1 MKLSYLK
8 NTKEHRKIRD
18 VVMSSGS
25 TVNIFEPT
33 LEEIDEILKLQDEWV
48 SDEGMNI
55 SGADVVKVLFPMLTD
70 LEGIDEMTE
79 SDVQEVI
86 DNPSNA
92 FIQIQYHIETIITEV
107 YKTAILKARKEIL
120 EKDLEVENYKVSE
133 EVFDRTLSLAAKNNG
148 TKEVFDKLQEAEEEF
163 KQAEETEKITK
174 LEDYKKQEK
183 ESESTLDEAQIKLA
197 QFKEAFADK
206 DGLLDTNPETED

>member
-8 NTKEHRKIRD
+8 NTKEYRKIRD

-163 KQAEETEKITK
+163 NQAEENEKITK
-174 LEDYKKQEK
+174 LEDYKAQEK
-183 ESESTLDEAQIKLA
+183 DSELTLDEAQIKLA

-206 DGLLDTNPETED
+206 DGLLDTTPEKED

>member
-8 NTKEHRKIRD
+8 NTKEYRKIRD

-163 KQAEETEKITK
+163 KQAEEAEKITK

-183 ESESTLDEAQIKLA
+183 ESELTLDEAQIKLA

-206 DGLLDTNPETED
+206 DGLLDTTPEKDD

>member
-8 NTKEHRKIRD
+8 NTKEYRKIRD

-148 TKEVFDKLQEAEEEF
+148 TKEVFDKLQEAEEKF

-174 LEDYKKQEK
+174 LEDYKNQEK

-206 DGLLDTNPETED
+206 DGLLDTTPEKED

>member
-8 NTKEHRKIRD
+8 NTKEYRKIRD

-163 KQAEETEKITK
+163 KQAEEDEKITK

-206 DGLLDTNPETED
+206 DGLLDTTPEKED

>member
-8 NTKEHRKIRD
+8 NTKEYRKIRD

-163 KQAEETEKITK
+163 KQAEENEKITK

-206 DGLLDTNPETED
+206 DGLLDTTPEKGD

>member
-8 NTKEHRKIRD
+8 NTKEYRKIRD

-55 SGADVVKVLFPMLTD
+55 SGADVVKILFPMLTD

-163 KQAEETEKITK
+163 KQAEENEKITK
-174 LEDYKKQEK
+174 LEDYKNQEK

-206 DGLLDTNPETED
+206 DGLLDTTPEKED

>member
-33 LEEIDEILKLQDEWV
+33 LEEIDEILILQDEWV

-79 SDVQEVI
+79 SEVQEVI

-163 KQAEETEKITK
+163 KQAEEDEKITK

-206 DGLLDTNPETED
+206 DGLLDTTPEKED

>member
-8 NTKEHRKIRD
+8 NTKEYRKIRD

-148 TKEVFDKLQEAEEEF
+148 TKEVFDKLQNAEEQF
-163 KQAEETEKITK
+163 NQAEEAEKITK
-174 LEDYKKQEK
+174 LEDYKNQEK

-206 DGLLDTNPETED
+206 DGLLDTTPEKED

>member
-8 NTKEHRKIRD
+8 NTKEYRKIRD

-86 DNPSNA
+86 DNPTNA

-163 KQAEETEKITK
+163 KQAEEAEKITK

-206 DGLLDTNPETED
+206 DGLLDTTPEKED

>member
-8 NTKEHRKIRD
+8 NTKEYRKIRD

-174 LEDYKKQEK
+174 LEDYKNQEK

-206 DGLLDTNPETED
+206 DGLLDTTPEKEE

>member
-8 NTKEHRKIRD
+8 NTKEYRKIRD

-120 EKDLEVENYKVSE
+120 EKDLEVESYKVSE

-148 TKEVFDKLQEAEEEF
+148 TKEVFDKLQNAEEEF
-163 KQAEETEKITK
+163 KKAEENEKITK
-174 LEDYKKQEK
+174 LEDYKVQEK

-206 DGLLDTNPETED
+206 DGLLDTTPEKED

>member
-8 NTKEHRKIRD
+8 NTKEYRKIRD

-70 LEGIDEMTE
+70 LEDIDEMTE

-163 KQAEETEKITK
+163 KQAEEAEKITK

-183 ESESTLDEAQIKLA
+183 ESELTLDEAQIKLA

-206 DGLLDTNPETED
+206 DGLLDTTPEKDD

>member
-8 NTKEHRKIRD
+8 NTKEYRKIRD

-55 SGADVVKVLFPMLTD
+55 SGADVVKVLLPMLTD

-120 EKDLEVENYKVSE
+120 EKDLEVESYKVSE

-148 TKEVFDKLQEAEEEF
+148 TKEVFDKLQNAEEEF
-163 KQAEETEKITK
+163 NQAEESEKITK
-174 LEDYKKQEK
+174 LEDYKGQEK

-206 DGLLDTNPETED
+206 DGLLDTTPEKED

>member
-8 NTKEHRKIRD
+8 NTKEYRKIRD

-70 LEGIDEMTE
+70 LEDIDEMTE

-163 KQAEETEKITK
+163 KQAEENEKITK
-174 LEDYKKQEK
+174 LEDYKNQEK
-183 ESESTLDEAQIKLA
+183 ESGSALDEAQIKLA

-206 DGLLDTNPETED
+206 DGLLDTNPEKED

>member
-8 NTKEHRKIRD
+8 NTKEYRKIRD

-79 SDVQEVI
+79 SDIQEVI

-163 KQAEETEKITK
+163 KQAEENEKITK

-206 DGLLDTNPETED
+206 DGLLDTTPEKDD

>member
-8 NTKEHRKIRD
+8 NTKEYRKIRD

-33 LEEIDEILKLQDEWV
+33 LEEIDEILNLQDEWV
-48 SDEGMNI
+48 SDEGMSI

-163 KQAEETEKITK
+163 KQAEEDEKITK

-206 DGLLDTNPETED
+206 DGLLDTTPEKED

>member
-8 NTKEHRKIRD
+8 NTKEYRKIRD

-92 FIQIQYHIETIITEV
+92 FVQIQYHIETIITEV

-163 KQAEETEKITK
+163 KQAEEKEKITK
-174 LEDYKKQEK
+174 LEDYKNQEK

-206 DGLLDTNPETED
+206 DGLLDTTPEKED

>member
-33 LEEIDEILKLQDEWV
+33 LEEIDEILILQDEWV

-70 LEGIDEMTE
+70 LEGIDKMTE

-120 EKDLEVENYKVSE
+120 EKDLEVESYKVSE

-148 TKEVFDKLQEAEEEF
+148 TKEVFDKLQNAEEEF
-163 KQAEETEKITK
+163 KQAEENEKITK
-174 LEDYKKQEK
+174 LEDYKAQEE
-183 ESESTLDEAQIKLA
+183 ESKSTLDEAQIKLA

-206 DGLLDTNPETED
+206 DGLLDTTPEKED

>member
-8 NTKEHRKIRD
+8 NTKEYRKIRD

-33 LEEIDEILKLQDEWV
+33 LEEIDEILILQDEWV

-79 SDVQEVI
+79 SEVQEVI

-163 KQAEETEKITK
+163 KQAEEDEKITK

-206 DGLLDTNPETED
+206 DGLLDTTPETED

>member
-8 NTKEHRKIRD
+8 NTKEYRKIRD

-33 LEEIDEILKLQDEWV
+33 LEEIDEILILQDEWV

-174 LEDYKKQEK
+174 LEDYKNQEK

-206 DGLLDTNPETED
+206 DGLLDTTPENED

>member
-8 NTKEHRKIRD
+8 NTKEYRKIRD

-33 LEEIDEILKLQDEWV
+33 LEEIDEILILQDEWV

-70 LEGIDEMTE
+70 LEGINEMTE

-163 KQAEETEKITK
+163 KQAEENEKITK
-174 LEDYKKQEK
+174 LEDYKNQEK

-206 DGLLDTNPETED
+206 DGLLDTTPEKDD

>member
-8 NTKEHRKIRD
+8 NTKEYRKIRD

-33 LEEIDEILKLQDEWV
+33 LEEIDEILILQDEWV

-163 KQAEETEKITK
+163 KQAEENEKITK
-174 LEDYKKQEK
+174 LEDYKNQEK

-206 DGLLDTNPETED
+206 DGLLDTTPEKDD

>member
-8 NTKEHRKIRD
+8 NTKEYRKIRD

-33 LEEIDEILKLQDEWV
+33 LEEIDEILILQDEWV

-163 KQAEETEKITK
+163 KQAEENEKITK
-174 LEDYKKQEK
+174 LEDYKNQEK

-206 DGLLDTNPETED
+206 DGLLDTTPEKED

>member
-33 LEEIDEILKLQDEWV
+33 LEEIDEILILQDEWV

-163 KQAEETEKITK
+163 KQAEEAEKITK

-206 DGLLDTNPETED
+206 DGLLDTTPEKDD

>member
-8 NTKEHRKIRD
+8 NTKEYRKIRD

-79 SDVQEVI
+79 LDVQEVI

-107 YKTAILKARKEIL
+107 YKTAILKARKKIL
-120 EKDLEVENYKVSE
+120 EKDLEVESYKVSE

-206 DGLLDTNPETED
+206 DGLLDTTPEKED

>member
-8 NTKEHRKIRD
+8 NTKEYRKIRD

-148 TKEVFDKLQEAEEEF
+148 TKEVYDKLQEAEEEF
-163 KQAEETEKITK
+163 KQAEEAEKITK

-206 DGLLDTNPETED
+206 DGLLDTTPEKDD

>member
-174 LEDYKKQEK
+174 LEDYKNQEK

-206 DGLLDTNPETED
+206 DGLLDTTPEKED

>member
-8 NTKEHRKIRD
+8 NTKEYRKIRD

-33 LEEIDEILKLQDEWV
+33 LEEIDEILNLQDEWV
-48 SDEGMNI
+48 SDEGMSI

-163 KQAEETEKITK
+163 KQAEENEKITK

-206 DGLLDTNPETED
+206 DGLLDTTPEKDD

>member
-8 NTKEHRKIRD
+8 NTKEYRKIRD

-163 KQAEETEKITK
+163 KQAEEAEKITK
-174 LEDYKKQEK
+174 LEDYKNQEK

-206 DGLLDTNPETED
+206 DGLLDTNPEKED

>member
-8 NTKEHRKIRD
+8 NTKEYRKIRD

-33 LEEIDEILKLQDEWV
+33 LEEIDEILNLQDEWV

-163 KQAEETEKITK
+163 KQAEENEKITK
-174 LEDYKKQEK
+174 LEDYKNQEK

-206 DGLLDTNPETED
+206 DGLLDTNPEKED

>member
-8 NTKEHRKIRD
+8 NTKEYRKIRD

-79 SDVQEVI
+79 SDIQEVI

-120 EKDLEVENYKVSE
+120 EKDLEVESYKVSE

-148 TKEVFDKLQEAEEEF
+148 TKEVFDKLQNAEEEF
-163 KQAEETEKITK
+163 NQAEENEKITK
-174 LEDYKKQEK
+174 LEDYKGQEK

-206 DGLLDTNPETED
+206 DGLLDTTPEKED

>member
-8 NTKEHRKIRD
+8 NTKEYRKIRD

-33 LEEIDEILKLQDEWV
+33 LEEIDEILNLQDEWV

-174 LEDYKKQEK
+174 LEDYKNQEK

-206 DGLLDTNPETED
+206 DGLLDTTPEKED

>member
-8 NTKEHRKIRD
+8 NTKEYRKIRD

-33 LEEIDEILKLQDEWV
+33 LEEIDEILILQDEWV

-79 SDVQEVI
+79 SEVQEVI

-174 LEDYKKQEK
+174 LEDYKNQEK
-183 ESESTLDEAQIKLA
+183 ESKSTLDEAQIKLA
-197 QFKEAFADK
+197 QFKEAFSDK
-206 DGLLDTNPETED
+206 DGLLDTTPEKED

>member
-8 NTKEHRKIRD
+8 NTKEYRKIRD

-120 EKDLEVENYKVSE
+120 EKDLEVESYKVSE

-148 TKEVFDKLQEAEEEF
+148 TKEVFDKLQNAEEEF
-163 KQAEETEKITK
+163 NQAEENEKITK
-174 LEDYKKQEK
+174 LEDYKGQEK

-206 DGLLDTNPETED
+206 DGLLDTTPEKED

>member
-8 NTKEHRKIRD
+8 NTKEYRKIRD

-33 LEEIDEILKLQDEWV
+33 LEEIDEILNLQDEWV
-48 SDEGMNI
+48 SDEGMSI

-79 SDVQEVI
+79 SDIQEVI

-107 YKTAILKARKEIL
+107 YKTAILKARKAIL

-163 KQAEETEKITK
+163 KQAEEDEKITK
-174 LEDYKKQEK
+174 LKDYKAQEK
-183 ESESTLDEAQIKLA
+183 DSESTLDEAQIKLA

-206 DGLLDTNPETED
+206 DGLLDTTPEKED

>member
-8 NTKEHRKIRD
+8 NTKEYRKIRD

-79 SDVQEVI
+79 SDIQEVI

-163 KQAEETEKITK
+163 KQAEENEKITK
-174 LEDYKKQEK
+174 LEDYKNQEK

-206 DGLLDTNPETED
+206 DGLLDTTPEKED

>member
-8 NTKEHRKIRD
+8 NTKEYRKIRD

-33 LEEIDEILKLQDEWV
+33 LEEIDEILILQDEWV

-163 KQAEETEKITK
+163 KQAEENEKITK

-206 DGLLDTNPETED
+206 DGLLDTTPEKDD

>member
-8 NTKEHRKIRD
+8 NTKEYRKIRD

-163 KQAEETEKITK
+163 KQAEEAEKITK

-183 ESESTLDEAQIKLA
+183 ESELTLDEAQIKLA

-206 DGLLDTNPETED
+206 DGLLDTTPEKED

>member
-8 NTKEHRKIRD
+8 NTKEYRKIRD

-163 KQAEETEKITK
+163 KQAEEKEKITK

-206 DGLLDTNPETED
+206 DGLLDTNPEKED